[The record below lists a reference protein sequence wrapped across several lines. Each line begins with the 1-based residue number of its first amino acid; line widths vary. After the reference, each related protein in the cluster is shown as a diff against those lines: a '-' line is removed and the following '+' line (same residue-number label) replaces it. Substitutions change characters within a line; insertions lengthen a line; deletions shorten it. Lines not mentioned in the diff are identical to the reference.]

1 MRRLICTLLLS
12 APALAG
18 AEVLTL
24 EACIERALGYNTDL
38 RLAKQG
44 IERAAADVQAA
55 RANRLPSAD
64 ATLFGYTR
72 SRTGPSVRTQE
83 NPTGEIDPKT
93 GQRIFQEE
101 ETQIPGI
108 KRNSY
113 AFSASVSQTL
123 WDGGQ
128 RKKAHQAAR
137 SDLHGAEKT
146 LRSRQV
152 EVAALVK
159 RRYYD
164 LLKAKELVEVQQ
176 EALKLSDQQLQDA
189 QTRLQVGSGT
199 EVDVLRLGVARD
211 NALTQL
217 INAEQGVILARA
229 NLNHIMGAQVR
240 AQVDVAPL
248 QQQGW
253 TRSVPVDFSAM
264 LERALGSSP
273 ELERLHL
280 AVRAAD
286 LGLAGTRGAWHP
298 RLTGSASYSR
308 NNEAI
313 DRVFGEVDQNYRLD
327 VRATL
332 SYNIF
337 DGGIRRAN
345 TARART
351 ALENAR
357 LAVEQEERSVTLALE
372 TAQLE
377 LVRLEKIF
385 QVSQR
390 TVELAQEDLR
400 LAEERYRVGKGRLL
414 EVLDAQVGFIE
425 GRSNLVQTRYD
436 LEIAEAELERLMG
449 TW

>member
-1 MRRLICTLLLS
+1 MRRLICALLLVL

-18 AEVLTL
+18 AQILTL
-24 EACIERALGYNTDL
+24 ETCIERALGDNTDL
-38 RLAKQG
+38 RLAAQG
-44 IERAAADVQAA
+44 VERATADVKTA

-83 NPTGEIDPKT
+83 NPTGQVDPAT

-101 ETQIPGI
+101 ETLIPAI
-108 KRNSY
+108 NRNSF
-113 AFSASVSQTL
+113 AFSASVNQTL
-123 WDGGQ
+123 WDGG
-128 RKKAHQAAR
+128 RLKKAHQAAH
-137 SDLHGAEKT
+137 SDLQGAEKS
-146 LRSRQV
+146 LQSRRV
-152 EVAALVK
+152 EVAAQVK

-189 QTRLQVGSGT
+189 QTRLEVGSGT

-217 INAEQGVILARA
+217 INAEQSVTLGRA
-229 NLNHIMGAQVR
+229 NLNHIMGSQVR
-240 AQVDVAPL
+240 APIDVAPL
-248 QQQGW
+248 QQDW
-253 TRSVPVDFSAM
+253 SRSVPNDFATL

-273 ELERLHL
+273 ELERLRL
-280 AVRAAD
+280 AVWAAD

-308 NNEAI
+308 NNEEI
-313 DRVFGEVDQNYRLD
+313 DRVYGDIDQNYRLD
-327 VRATL
+327 LRATL

-351 ALENAR
+351 GLENAR
-357 LAVEQEERSVTLALE
+357 LAVEQEERSITLALE

-377 LVRLEKIF
+377 LTRLEKIY

-390 TVELAQEDLR
+390 TVHLAQEDLR

-414 EVLDAQVGFIE
+414 EVLDAQVGFIQ

-449 TW
+449 SW